1 MDQNVVSSSPDSEY
15 PVIDISKPLYS
26 TKDRPTSLWSV
37 YQKNKD
43 SRPTWGQV
51 NVQNNNEEENNESTE
66 QADIE
71 DESATEGYNV
81 ASIMSYATVD
91 DTENNEE
98 VENESNDEVD
108 EVTRT
113 SSSISKVLSY
123 AQPALPAYPHGE
135 IKIHSF
141 GKELTTTTSK

>member
-1 MDQNVVSSSPDSEY
+1 M
-15 PVIDISKPLYS
+15 
-26 TKDRPTSLWSV
+26 WSV

-51 NVQNNNEEENNESTE
+51 NVQNYDETKDSTE
-66 QADIE
+66 QVDID

-91 DTENNEE
+91 DTNKYTDETLEKEN
-98 VENESNDEVD
+98 DVD
-108 EVTRT
+108 AEEVTRT
-113 SSSISKVLSY
+113 SSSISKVFSF
-123 AQPALPAYPHGE
+123 AQPALPTYPHGE

-141 GKELTTTTSK
+141 GKELTTTTSR